1 VWVLEVWGAEFRS
14 LTLKR
19 LELMEGMYKF
29 EYKLLL
35 VSKGQQHIGVGFKVR
50 LDLAQGLS

>member
-1 VWVLEVWGAEFRS
+1 MWVLEVWGAEFRS